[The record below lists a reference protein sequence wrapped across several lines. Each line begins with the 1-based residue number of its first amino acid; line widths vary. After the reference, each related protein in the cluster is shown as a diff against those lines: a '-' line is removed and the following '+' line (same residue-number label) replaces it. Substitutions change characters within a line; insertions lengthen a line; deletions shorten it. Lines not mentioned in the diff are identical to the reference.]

1 MLTGNQT
8 HSRRCHPTDRCSTE
22 LFDTPAKRAS
32 IDKNMASLA
41 AVVQFQLHEQ
51 WEHALV
57 LKRAT
62 IVNPANKLINGLVE
76 VRVKI
81 ETGFSIRFSAHPSQ
95 LFLVPRRRLFTGD
108 AQAEEDYFKD
118 TLRRIGR
125 PENWSIP
132 PPNIVPTK
140 PLPNLPS
147 DELRLI
153 LHGGVWKAV
162 VLVAVQSNSNLLF
175 RDTSN
180 SHSITK
186 DPKDLTQIPFQMRL
200 LNSPFSPDDC
210 NQRLAATNA
219 VTRTNAW
226 VKTKPIDEQRYSIPV
241 THESGRYPAHASK
254 WRSTEWFLSFSGQRL
269 HASDFENDI
278 PRPYSQGPFPAAP
291 ELMLPPRMSPEI
303 NLAAN
308 DGLPDQS
315 SDESDVDDGSDHKKL
330 DSWMTGGFGYPAHT
344 DGDDA
349 PSGQASPPGSPGSP
363 QGSPPP
369 DAQPQPGDH
378 GSPIK
383 LDQESDPEDF
393 EYNEENYHVFFGEP
407 PEPPTDPP
415 FPVSDEKMLRAL
427 ARQREQFELSSA
439 RYWEMRSD
447 RLQRA
452 DTVRHYGNNL

>member
-1 MLTGNQT
+1 MRP
-8 HSRRCHPTDRCSTE
+8 RRSHPKDRCTSEFFDST
-22 LFDTPAKRAS
+22 DKRVT
-32 IDKNMASLA
+32 IDKGLASLA
-41 AVVQFQLHEQ
+41 VVVQFQLNEQ
-51 WEHALV
+51 WEHTLV

-62 IVNPANKLINGLVE
+62 IVNPNNKLINGLVE

-81 ETGFSIRFSAHPSQ
+81 EIGYSIRFHAHPSQ
-95 LFLVPRRRLFTGD
+95 LFLAPRRRLFASDPT
-108 AQAEEDYFKD
+108 QEETYFND

-132 PPNIVPTK
+132 PPNIVPTQS
-140 PLPNLPS
+140 LSNLPS

-153 LHGGVWKAV
+153 LHGGLWKAV
-162 VLVAVQSNSNLLF
+162 VLVAVQPNGNLLF

-186 DPKDLTQIPFQMRL
+186 DPSDLTQIPFQMRL
-200 LNSPFSPDDC
+200 LNSPFSPDDG

-219 VTRTNAW
+219 VTRINAW
-226 VKTKPIDEQRYSIPV
+226 IKSKPINGLRYSIPV
-241 THESGRYPAHASK
+241 THVSGRSPVNTSTWKAS
-254 WRSTEWFLSFSGQRL
+254 EWFFSFSGQPVTS
-269 HASDFENDI
+269 AVFEKDL
-278 PRPYSQGPFPAAP
+278 PRQYILGPFPAAP
-291 ELMLPPRMSPEI
+291 ELMLPPRTSPEV
-303 NLAAN
+303 NLAPN
-308 DGLPDQS
+308 DGLPVQS
-315 SDESDVDDGSDHKKL
+315 SDDSDVEDGSDHKKL
-330 DSWMTGGFGYPAHT
+330 DSWMTGGFGFSAHT

-363 QGSPPP
+363 QGTPPP
-369 DAQPQPGDH
+369 DDHPQLGDQR
-378 GSPIK
+378 SPIK

-427 ARQREQFELSSA
+427 ARQREQFELNSA

-447 RLQRA
+447 RLQKA
-452 DTVRHYGNNL
+452 DSVRHYGSTL